1 TTEKSIKKIKLSD
14 IQTYY
19 NNYSPSVSSLVVVGD
34 IDRKTLLSKI
44 DFLRNWSSKKVEIP
58 SEFNFPSINETQIY
72 LLDKEGASQS
82 FIVMGHLS
90 DKYDVDGDH
99 FKSQIMNYPLG
110 GGMSGRF
117 FLNLRED
124 KGWTY
129 GAYSFFSASKTN
141 GIFGMTSSV
150 KTEATDSA
158 LVEIFKD
165 FNSYTTVGI
174 SEKELQFTKDAF
186 IGGEALEYETA
197 YQKLGFLNKILT
209 YDLDKSYLDKQAT
222 ILKSMTKSDIDA
234 IAKAKIH
241 PDKMAIVIVGNK
253 YLIKKKLENLKSS
266 KDGMEYNFR
275 INEIKY

>member
-1 TTEKSIKKIKLSD
+1 
-14 IQTYY
+14 
-19 NNYSPSVSSLVVVGD
+19 
-34 IDRKTLLSKI
+34 
-44 DFLRNWSSKKVEIP
+44 
-58 SEFNFPSINETQIY
+58 
-72 LLDKEGASQS
+72 
-82 FIVMGHLS
+82 MGHLA

-117 FLNLRED
+117 FLSLRED

-129 GAYSFFSASKTN
+129 GANSFFQASDKN
-141 GIFGMTSSV
+141 GAFAMFSSV

-158 LVEIFKD
+158 LVEIFRE
-165 FNSYTTVGI
+165 FNSYTTTGI
-174 SEKELQFTKDAF
+174 TEKELRFTKDAF
-186 IGGEALEYETA
+186 LGGEALKYETSG
-197 YQKLGFLNKILT
+197 QKLGFLNRILT
-209 YDLDKSYLDKQAT
+209 YDLDKSYLDKQAD
-222 ILKSMTKSDIDA
+222 ILNSITKSDIDD

-253 YLIKKKLENLKSS
+253 YLIKKKLENLKTS

>member
-1 TTEKSIKKIKLSD
+1 
-14 IQTYY
+14 
-19 NNYSPSVSSLVVVGD
+19 
-34 IDRKTLLSKI
+34 
-44 DFLRNWSSKKVEIP
+44 
-58 SEFNFPSINETQIY
+58 
-72 LLDKEGASQS
+72 
-82 FIVMGHLS
+82 MGHLA

-141 GIFGMTSSV
+141 GFFGMTSSI

-158 LVEIFKD
+158 LIEIFKE
-165 FNSYTTVGI
+165 FNSYTTTGI

-209 YDLDKSYLDKQAT
+209 YDLDKSYLDKQAD
-222 ILKSMTKSDIDA
+222 ILNSITKADIDA

-266 KDGMEYNFR
+266 KDGMEYNFK